1 MDDVNKE
8 SEPFFLNKED
18 LRELEP
24 SLSAVRLTKY
34 LAQTDENYQDAFRLY
49 IWNTAA
55 SAVFYGSLQA
65 FEITLRNRI
74 NDQLAEKYG
83 AEWVDIDKT
92 SIDFFHSD
100 HSDRIRDAKKDL
112 IGKKSPI
119 TPPDIIAN
127 LSFGFWVFLLAGHYE
142 ERLWRAWEP
151 RAGTVWAEKQKTL
164 YYLKHSRKY
173 GDMVF

>member
-55 SAVFYGSLQA
+55 SAVFYGPLQA

-74 NDQLAEKYG
+74 NDQLTEKYG

-92 SIDFFHSD
+92 NIDFFTQIIQTEFVMQK
-100 HSDRIRDAKKDL
+100 RI
-112 IGKKSPI
+112 
-119 TPPDIIAN
+119 
-127 LSFGFWVFLLAGHYE
+127 
-142 ERLWRAWEP
+142 
-151 RAGTVWAEKQKTL
+151 
-164 YYLKHSRKY
+164 
-173 GDMVF
+173 